1 MRILI
6 AGNGFAGVTALE
18 TIRSV
23 DAQAEVVL
31 ISRENRGFYSPAS
44 LFAYMEGR
52 VDETHLILRD
62 ADFYRRMGVQTFFGR
77 PVVSLDAGAHTV
89 ALDDGTVLPYDRLLI
104 ATGAVTRGRNI
115 PGSGVHGVFKL
126 DWLEDAQ
133 RLLAHPMRRVVVA
146 GAGRIGVELAAVLQE
161 RGAQVTLLEIKD
173 TVLPGVFDPDM
184 AALIH
189 QRLSEHGVEV
199 RLNEGLV
206 EIVGDPVE
214 GVRTGRSEIACDAV
228 VLAMGRRPN
237 VDFVDPVQ
245 IPLGT
250 GGGILVDEY
259 LQAVEGVYAA
269 GDCAEAWDLFGRRA
283 INGVIPT
290 AIETGRL
297 AALNMLGRRI
307 PYPGSI
313 NANVLIVFGRAYFS
327 LGSLEGER
335 VKGRH
340 NGVVETYVV
349 QDGRLVGA
357 QFAGETRVAAQ
368 AQDAIRRSITLRERF
383 SFDAV
388 RRRMFYPVAVANVNR

>member
-1 MRILI
+1 MRIVI

-23 DAQAEVVL
+23 DPQVQITL
-31 ISRENRGFYSPAS
+31 IARENRGFYSPAS

-52 VDETHLILRD
+52 VDEAHLILRD
-62 ADFYRRMGVQTFFGR
+62 ADFYRKMAVQTFFGR
-77 PVVSLDAGAHTV
+77 QVVRLDAAARTV
-89 ALDDGTVLPYDRLLI
+89 ALDDGTTLPYDRLLI

-115 PGSGVHGVFKL
+115 PGRRAQGVFKL

-133 RLLAHPMRRVVVA
+133 QMLARPPRRVVLA
-146 GAGRIGVELAAVLQE
+146 GAGRIGVELAAVLRE
-161 RGAQVTLLEIKD
+161 RGAEVTVLEIKD

-189 QRLSEHGVEV
+189 ERLVEHGVEV

-206 EIVGDPVE
+206 EIIGDPVA
-214 GVRTGRSEIACDAV
+214 GVRTTRGEIACDTV
-228 VLAMGRRPN
+228 VLAMGRGPN
-237 VDFVDPVQ
+237 VDFVDPAQ
-245 IPLGT
+245 IALGA
-250 GGGILVDEY
+250 GGGILVDEH
-259 LQAVEGVYAA
+259 LQATEGIYAA
-269 GDCAEAWDLFGRRA
+269 GDCAETWDLFGRRA

-307 PYPGSI
+307 PYAGSI

-335 VKGRH
+335 VKSRR
-340 NGVVETYVV
+340 NGIVETYVV
-349 QDGRLVGA
+349 REGRLVGA
-357 QFAGETRVAAQ
+357 QFAGETRLAAQ
-368 AQDAIRRSITLRERF
+368 AQDAIRRRITLRERF
-383 SFDAV
+383 SFDAM
-388 RRRMFYPVAVANVNR
+388 RRSMFYPVAVPNVNR

>member
-23 DAQAEVVL
+23 DAQAEVIL

-52 VDETHLILRD
+52 VDEDHLILRD
-62 ADFYRRMGVQTFFGR
+62 ADFYRRMGAQTFFGR
-77 PVVSLDAGAHTV
+77 RVVRLDANARMV
-89 ALDDGTVLPYDRLLI
+89 ALDDGTSLPYDRLLI

-115 PGSGVHGVFKL
+115 PGGGARGVFKL

-133 RLLAHPMRRVVVA
+133 RLLAHPMRRVVLA

-161 RGAQVTLLEIKD
+161 RGAQVTMLEIKD

-189 QRLSEHGVEV
+189 QRLLEHGVEV

-214 GVRTGRSEIACDAV
+214 GVRTSRGEIPCDTV
-228 VLAMGRRPN
+228 VLAMGRGPN
-237 VDFVDPVQ
+237 VDFVDPGQV
-245 IPLGT
+245 PLGA

-259 LQAVEGVYAA
+259 LQATDGVYAA
-269 GDCAEAWDLFGRRA
+269 GDCAEAWDLFGKRA
-283 INGVIPT
+283 INGVVPT

-340 NGVVETYVV
+340 DGVVETYVV
-349 QDGRLVGA
+349 RDGRLVGA
-357 QFAGETRVAAQ
+357 QFAGETRLAAQ

-388 RRRMFYPVAVANVNR
+388 RRRMFHPVAVPNVNR